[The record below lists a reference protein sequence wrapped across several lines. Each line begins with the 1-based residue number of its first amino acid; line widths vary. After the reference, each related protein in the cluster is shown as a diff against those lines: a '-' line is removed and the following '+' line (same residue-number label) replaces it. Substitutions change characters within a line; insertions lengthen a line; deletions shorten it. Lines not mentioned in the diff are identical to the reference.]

1 MFSEPMSPQNNC
13 MCIHIN
19 KKEWILSCFVS
30 IKVLNFAKGE
40 QSACWPALTDWFLA
54 QALPANCHQSPVKLS
69 QLSQHKKP
77 HLALLGTKLSQVEII
92 LDRVRIKVQ
101 LQGEDACHSVMQCL
115 LLLVL
120 EKNFPDSQFPAS
132 QKDAEVGFLQ
142 ERVWKRVRRKQR
154 WQGSRAPQA
163 THHRV
168 QGCVTISLSW

>member
-1 MFSEPMSPQNNC
+1 MFPESMFPQNNC
-13 MCIHIN
+13 MCIRIN

-40 QSACWPALTDWFLA
+40 QSACWPPLTDWFFA

-168 QGCVTISLSW
+168 QGCVNISLSW